1 MITLGLFNGSEVIR
15 LIYVRVVDAKL
26 DKAIRVLKKKMD
38 KEGITSDLKK
48 KRHFE
53 KPSARRRRK
62 QAAAIRRRR
71 REQIS
76 PA

>member
-1 MITLGLFNGSEVIR
+1 
-15 LIYVRVVDAKL
+15 VDSKL

-53 KPSARRRRK
+53 KPSAQKRRK
-62 QAAAIRRRR
+62 QAAALRRRR
-71 REQIS
+71 REYS
-76 PA
+76 AN

>member
-1 MITLGLFNGSEVIR
+1 M
-15 LIYVRVVDAKL
+15 YVKVVDSKL

-38 KEGITSDLKK
+38 KEGVTSDLKK

-62 QAAAIRRRR
+62 QAAAMRRKR
-71 REQIS
+71 REQDKS
-76 PA
+76 SNY